1 MTLTLPER
9 GILLA
14 DITIWSKPACVACHG
29 TKRYLDKR
37 GISYEEKQLL
47 DDVEK
52 FEEFR
57 AAGFASAPIV
67 ESIHHETFAGYR
79 PDYLDEIIESMSV
92 AQAA

>member
-1 MTLTLPER
+1 M
-9 GILLA
+9 A